1 MAHPPLFLDAGDV
14 ADGAAGGAGGPCGV
28 GLEGLGDLAGAL
40 GRLPCGCAAGLHRLA
55 AGGQLA
61 GGELDAQDAFGDVD
75 LDGVALFDQGD
86 CAALGRLRRDVSDA
100 EAGAAA
106 GEAAVGDEGAEFAE
120 ALRLEVAGGVPQPS
134 CDRFI
139 RSLNV

>member
-55 AGGQLA
+55 A
-61 GGELDAQDAFGDVD
+61 
-75 LDGVALFDQGD
+75 DQGD
-86 CAALGRLRRDVSDA
+86 GTGLGRLGRDMADA

-106 GEAAVGDEGAEFAE
+106 GEAAVGDEGVEFAE